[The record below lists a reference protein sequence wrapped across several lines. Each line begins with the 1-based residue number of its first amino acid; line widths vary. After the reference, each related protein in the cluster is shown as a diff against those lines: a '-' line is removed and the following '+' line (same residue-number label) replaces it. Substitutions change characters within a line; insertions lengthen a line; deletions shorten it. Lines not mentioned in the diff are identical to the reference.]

1 MIQLNAQENASK
13 GTLSGDCFVHLSFEV
28 HVTLE
33 TAEFISLLLKSFCVC
48 VCERHVRYVPLP
60 ALA

>member
-33 TAEFISLLLKSFCVC
+33 TEFISLLLKSFCVC
-48 VCERHVRYVPLP
+48 VCVRDM
-60 ALA
+60 